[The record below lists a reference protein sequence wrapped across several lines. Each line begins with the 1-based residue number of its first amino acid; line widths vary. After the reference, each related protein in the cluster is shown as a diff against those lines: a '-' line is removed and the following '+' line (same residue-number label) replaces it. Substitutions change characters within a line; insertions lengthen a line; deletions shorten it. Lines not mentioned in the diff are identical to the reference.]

1 MAAVLHVL
9 DDPLHTCQEILRLL
23 APSGVFLL
31 IDWVRQP
38 LSTYLEMMMAN
49 VPPEHA
55 ARMEK
60 SMMRLSVA
68 HNKYTIEDWIWL
80 LDKGGIKVLNHT
92 QLRSENFCEFVC
104 QEK

>member
-1 MAAVLHVL
+1 
-9 DDPLHTCQEILRLL
+9 
-23 APSGVFLL
+23 
-31 IDWVRQP
+31 
-38 LSTYLEMMMAN
+38 MMMAN